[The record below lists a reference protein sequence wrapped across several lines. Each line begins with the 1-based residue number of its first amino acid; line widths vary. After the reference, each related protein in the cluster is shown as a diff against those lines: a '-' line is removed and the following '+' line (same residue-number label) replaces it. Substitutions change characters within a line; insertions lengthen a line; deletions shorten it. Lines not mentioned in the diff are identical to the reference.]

1 MTHTTEFEPLID
13 RLAEHGWA
21 TSDTLISADLRAQL
35 FHTAQQTWSQGHFH
49 DATIGKGL
57 TQTLNKSIRGDA
69 IHWLDRAASHTS
81 IHTFL
86 DWAESLRSTLNRTL
100 FLGLNNAEF
109 HFARYPAGHGYKK
122 HIDQQ
127 KGAPERRISLVLY
140 LNPTWKAADHG
151 ELVMFK
157 PDQPEQECQRFL
169 PLPGKLVVFRSDLIP
184 HKVAACSAT
193 RWSLTGWLRTDHAL
207 I

>member
-1 MTHTTEFEPLID
+1 MTHPIELEPLVE

-21 TSDTLISADLRAQL
+21 SSDTLISASLRAQL
-35 FHTAQQTWSQGHFH
+35 FHTAQQAWEQGHFH
-49 DATIGKGL
+49 EATIGKGL

-69 IHWLDRAASHTS
+69 IHWLDRASSHTS

-86 DWAESLRSTLNRTL
+86 DWANALRSELNRTL

-109 HFARYPAGHGYKK
+109 HFARYPAGNGYRK
-122 HIDQQ
+122 HIDQH

-140 LNPTWKAADHG
+140 LNPHWQAADHG

-157 PDQPEQECQRFL
+157 PEQPEQEYQRIL
-169 PLPGKLVVFRSDLIP
+169 PLPGKLVLFRSDLIP
-184 HKVAACSAT
+184 HAVAPCLAT